1 MEPVQSVLEFL
12 KSLLCY
18 HIAANN
24 VAKFQECTEGL
35 HNIIGNMALDG
46 WQIDLSRQDVKR
58 ITRMRETVPSLR
70 PLNHRLSIERIH
82 AHQETFAAQEM
93 EVLLQY

>member
-12 KSLLCY
+12 ESVLCY
-18 HIAANN
+18 HIAAHN
-24 VAKFQECTEGL
+24 VTKFQKCTEGP

-46 WQIDLSRQDVKR
+46 WQIDLSRQDVRRTTK
-58 ITRMRETVPSLR
+58 MRESVPSLR

-82 AHQETFAAQEM
+82 AHRETFAAQEM